1 MEVKWKQMVVNG
13 SLIILIA
20 VFLLQI
26 SLKNI
31 RAIAPDIIY
40 EDFKALNLVDKYID
54 LYKNILNG

>member
-1 MEVKWKQMVVNG
+1 MVVNG